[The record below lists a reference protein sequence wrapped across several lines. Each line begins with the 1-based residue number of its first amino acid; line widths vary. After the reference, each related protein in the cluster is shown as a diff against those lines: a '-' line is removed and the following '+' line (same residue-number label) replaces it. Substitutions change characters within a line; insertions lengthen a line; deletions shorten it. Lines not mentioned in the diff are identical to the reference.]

1 MSLCGQLMSQPVPE
15 RCFAG
20 EHCRTFCLT
29 VVWFFDRG
37 DYSRQPQ
44 RPDLK
49 DRA

>member
-15 RCFAG
+15 WCLAG
-20 EHCRTFCLT
+20 EHCRTFCRT
-29 VVWFFDRG
+29 VVWFCDRR
-37 DYSRQPQ
+37 DCSSQPQ